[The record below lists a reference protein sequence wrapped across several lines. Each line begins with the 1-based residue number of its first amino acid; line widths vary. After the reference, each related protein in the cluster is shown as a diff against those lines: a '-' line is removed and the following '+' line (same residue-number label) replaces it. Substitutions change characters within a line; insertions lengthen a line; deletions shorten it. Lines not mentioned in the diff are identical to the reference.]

1 MDADLDT
8 PTYCRL
14 MIGVAG
20 RCRTFGD
27 AHPQAV
33 DAGAAAVFL
42 LLVGLCGSG
51 PLTAGMALLSGT
63 LAACIVLRRRFPIPA
78 TAVATAGVV
87 VGIAHVGVHA
97 PYPLALLLTICWV
110 AVSTDPRTSFVC
122 GAAVEAVLLAA
133 ILIWSPESWWA
144 PVNLELLLWPALAV
158 AAGEAVR
165 HRRAFVTAMEDRVRR
180 LETSREEE
188 LRHRVIE
195 ERLRI
200 ARELHDVVA
209 HHIALINV
217 QAAVAAHVLYEQPSV
232 AETALRHV
240 TEAGSSVLDELG
252 SLLAVLRQPGD
263 PEAPVEPTPGL
274 DRLDELLDRFAAAG
288 LRVDRRVDGE
298 PRRLP
303 TAVDLT
309 AYRLLQESLTNAHK
323 HGDGAAADLQLVF
336 AESFLHIEVH
346 NPQAF
351 PQLPERPG
359 LLGQRTT
366 ADDRGHGLLGMR
378 ERVASV
384 GGSLAAG
391 PTAEGGF
398 RVTASLP
405 VPGAAE

>member
-1 MDADLDT
+1 VPA
-8 PTYCRL
+8 C
-14 MIGVAG
+14 
-20 RCRTFGD
+20 
-27 AHPQAV
+27 
-33 DAGAAAVFL
+33 
-42 LLVGLCGSG
+42 
-51 PLTAGMALLSGT
+51 LT
-63 LAACIVLRRRFPIPA
+63 CIS
-78 TAVATAGVV
+78 TGETSATAGVA

-97 PYPLALLLTICWV
+97 PYPLALLLTVCWV

-122 GAAVEAVLLAA
+122 GVAVEAVLLAA
-133 ILIWSPESWWA
+133 ILIWSPEAWWA

-165 HRRAFVTAMEDRVRR
+165 HRRALVTAMEDRVRR

-288 LRVDRRVDGE
+288 LRVGRRVDGE
-298 PRRLP
+298 PHPPPIRRRSSIVVLPHSDKSGLGAPCTLGGRLP
-303 TAVDLT
+303 GHQ
-309 AYRLLQESLTNAHK
+309 RRH
-323 HGDGAAADLQLVF
+323 
-336 AESFLHIEVH
+336 
-346 NPQAF
+346 
-351 PQLPERPG
+351 RPRR
-359 LLGQRTT
+359 RTP
-366 ADDRGHGLLGMR
+366 GHC
-378 ERVASV
+378 
-384 GGSLAAG
+384 G
-391 PTAEGGF
+391 PDHE
-398 RVTASLP
+398 
-405 VPGAAE
+405 